1 MGLADIASGVKVT
14 SEQHDRSVAA
24 IDATDASLADRLA
37 PFADDLPCTAGT
49 AVTLIESYVG
59 GSSVGDSSYAAGL
72 APVTGAKTLHLLGEP
87 IAPLSPMGRRVVR
100 EWIDADCTRAEAL
113 ELAHAS
119 EAEFAL
125 AVFVETH
132 EPLAGAR
139 EALEPVFMP
148 ESAKRPTVT
157 KRDVLAETMSDASEL
172 R

>member
-1 MGLADIASGVKVT
+1 MGLADIAAEVKVT
-14 SEQHDRSVAA
+14 SEQHDRSIAA
-24 IDATDASLADRLA
+24 IDATEAPLIDRLA
-37 PFADDLPCTAGT
+37 PFADDLPCPVEA
-49 AVTLIESYVG
+49 AVTLIEAYGS
-59 GSSVGDSSYAAGL
+59 GSSVGDSSRAAGL

-100 EWIDADCTRAEAL
+100 EWIDAECTRAQAL
-113 ELAHAS
+113 ELSNAS

-132 EPLAGAR
+132 DPLPGAR

-148 ESAKRPTVT
+148 ESAKRSTVT